1 MQDSSVKSGWCPD
14 GVYGRI
20 VAQLNVTGRAE
31 SSKPARRPGKARS
44 APPVFDDRVPDAQPL
59 HRSAACGAPL
69 GHPPCTIAR
78 RLSTLLF
85 PAIPPTDIPCPA
97 SRGRPRTAVETCLV
111 ARDAPANSTG
121 SSLPPPVGWARL
133 RKPAAGRN
141 GRSSGRNHALR
152 KAPTSCPALGQ
163 GDSFTDALTADWALS
178 GVVPNE
184 RRSRTLAPLGTG
196 TTPLPPGAL
205 ATRRPRPRRSFAG
218 RGARRVAAKALAGT
232 RCQVDTA
239 GGNGGARRCSLGSA
253 LSPRRSNWLVAS
265 DDRSS
270 PMSGKTADEAA
281 RGWKPRP
288 SLIQPWRQ
296 RSPSGSFRS
305 RSISCAIPGTGFAH
319 SESSGLRRSSFSTGA
334 EPSATRVRTSC
345 QQISSSTSST
355 SARGT

>member
-85 PAIPPTDIPCPA
+85 PAIPPTGIPCPA

-141 GRSSGRNHALR
+141 GRSSGGNRALR
-152 KAPTSCPALGQ
+152 QAPTRRPALGQ
-163 GDSFTDALTADWALS
+163 GDSFTDAPTADRALS

-184 RRSRTLAPLGTG
+184 RRSRALAPLGTA
-196 TTPLPPGAL
+196 TTPLSSGAL
-205 ATRRPRPRRSFAG
+205 AACRPRPRRSFAG
-218 RGARRVAAKALAGT
+218 PGAGVSRRKRLLDLAVSWILQAAMEVHGDARLA
-232 RCQVDTA
+232 
-239 GGNGGARRCSLGSA
+239 A
-253 LSPRRSNWLVAS
+253 LSPRGARTGW
-265 DDRSS
+265 S
-270 PMSGKTADEAA
+270 PATTGPRLCLERRLTRLRAA
-281 RGWKPRP
+281 
-288 SLIQPWRQ
+288 
-296 RSPSGSFRS
+296 GSRD
-305 RSISCAIPGTGFAH
+305 
-319 SESSGLRRSSFSTGA
+319 LL
-334 EPSATRVRTSC
+334 
-345 QQISSSTSST
+345 
-355 SARGT
+355 